1 MCLKGTVLFDNH
13 FDPRHECRPRCVTFC
28 ACALVVSLSA
38 SSGKS
43 EAYEWSSE
51 QMGMR
56 QDVKNNKL
64 YTVYIYI
71 YNYTYTH
78 YMCVYIWEIHDLENR

>member
-1 MCLKGTVLFDNH
+1 
-13 FDPRHECRPRCVTFC
+13 
-28 ACALVVSLSA
+28 
-38 SSGKS
+38 
-43 EAYEWSSE
+43 
-51 QMGMR
+51 MR

-78 YMCVYIWEIHDLENR
+78 YMSVYIWEIHDLENR

>member
-56 QDVKNNKL
+56 QDVKYNKL
-64 YTVYIYI
+64 YTVYI